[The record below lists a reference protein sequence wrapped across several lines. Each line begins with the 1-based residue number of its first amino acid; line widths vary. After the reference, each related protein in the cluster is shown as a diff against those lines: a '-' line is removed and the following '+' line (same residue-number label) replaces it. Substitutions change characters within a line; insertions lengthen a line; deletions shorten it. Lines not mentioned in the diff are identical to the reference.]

1 MNSPDGKPGLKYD
14 GLPMTTALPTTT
26 LPPASSAD
34 ERVKILLVDDEPRNV
49 AVLETIL
56 DDPTYDLVR
65 AESGEQALLALM
77 NAEIAVI
84 VLDIHMPGMSGFE
97 VAQMIKSR
105 PRTASIPIIFLTAH
119 YSEDRHVLEG
129 YETGAV
135 DYLHKPVTALI
146 LRSKVAVFAE
156 LHRKTRE
163 TATANRA
170 LLAEVAE
177 RRKVQDEMR
186 ALHEQLEQRVAERT
200 AELLATNRALQQ
212 IQEELRESNRRKDL
226 FLAMLGHELRN
237 PLAPICNA
245 VAILQGHDVDTASR
259 RWCHDVIQRQAEHL
273 TRLVDD
279 LLDVSRVSRG
289 MIHLEKRDIDLAT
302 AVQQGIE
309 ICRPLIDARRHELTL
324 TVPTAPVLVEGDA
337 TRLAQVVANLVN
349 NAAKYTDVGGRLSVM
364 LEVDPNSPQ
373 PAVIRVRDNGRG
385 LDAEALASM
394 FELFYQ
400 VNTTL
405 DRSDG
410 GLGVGLALVRS
421 LVGLHGGTV
430 EAYSPGPGS
439 GSEFIVRLPG
449 APARQPAPEPS
460 APVHENSIVVGLR
473 ILVVD
478 DNCDAARSMAKML
491 QILGH
496 STSMAHEGRSA
507 IDLALR
513 ERPDVVFLDIG
524 LPGLNGYEVC
534 QALREQGLKRELL
547 VAITGYGQ
555 EDDRQRAMEAGFDL
569 HLVKPVRLAA
579 VKELLAG
586 QVAKR

>member
-1 MNSPDGKPGLKYD
+1 VANDDVVPT
-14 GLPMTTALPTTT
+14 TTAMPTTT
-26 LPPASSAD
+26 LPPAPSAD
-34 ERVKILLVDDEPRNV
+34 ERVKILLVDDEPRNL

-56 DDPTYDLVR
+56 DDPSYDLVR
-65 AESGEQALLALM
+65 AQSGDQALLALITT
-77 NAEIAVI
+77 EIAVI

-97 VAQMIKSR
+97 VAQLIKRR

-135 DYLHKPVTALI
+135 DYLHKPVNAVI

-163 TATANRA
+163 TAISNRA
-170 LLAEVAE
+170 LVAEVAE
-177 RRKVQDEMR
+177 RRKVQEEMR
-186 ALHEQLEQRVAERT
+186 GLHDQLEQRVAERT
-200 AELLATNRALQQ
+200 AELLAANRTLQQ
-212 IQEELRESNRRKDL
+212 IQAELSESNRRKDQ

-237 PLAPICNA
+237 PLAPISSA
-245 VAILQGHDVDTASR
+245 VAILKRANVDHASR
-259 RWCHDVIQRQAEHL
+259 EWCHDVIGRQAEHL

-289 MIHLEKRDIDLAT
+289 KIHLEKRVVDLA
-302 AVQQGIE
+302 AAIRQGID
-309 ICRPLIDARRHELTL
+309 ICRPFIEARRHELKLTL
-324 TVPTAPVLVEGDA
+324 PTAPVLVVGDP
-337 TRLAQVVANLVN
+337 TRLAQVFANLVN
-349 NAAKYTDVGGRLSVM
+349 NAAKYTDEGGRLSVT
-364 LEVDPNSPQ
+364 LEIEPSAPMQ
-373 PAVIRVRDNGRG
+373 AVARVRDNGRG
-385 LDAEALASM
+385 LDPEALARM

-400 VNTTL
+400 VNTNL

-421 LVGLHGGTV
+421 LVELHAGSV
-430 EAYSPGPGS
+430 EATSPGLGS
-439 GSEFIVRLPG
+439 GSEFIIRLPRTAG
-449 APARQPAPEPS
+449 PQPMPKPAAT
-460 APVHENSIVVGLR
+460 VHEKSLVVGLR

-478 DNCDAARSMAKML
+478 DNCDAAKSMAKLL

-496 STSMAHEGRSA
+496 TTSLAHEGRGA

-513 ERPDVVFLDIG
+513 ERPDILFLDIG

-534 QALREQGLKRELL
+534 RSLRDLGLTRELI

-555 EDDRQRAMEAGFDL
+555 ENDRQLAMEAGFDQ
-569 HLVKPVRLAA
+569 HLVKPVRL
-579 VKELLAG
+579 ETIERLLATH
-586 QVAKR
+586 VSRR